1 MHFTLSCSSAV
12 RVCYCFVVCVHLQPY
27 GDVLKIITFHKNG
40 IFKALVQLS
49 SVDAAVNARLML
61 EGKDI
66 FQGRDD
72 TPHAREG
79 GRIGGSR
86 GAAIRGR
93 RVWRLTVA
101 RDDVTLCPGCC
112 HLRIGFSSL
121 HELHVKAPGNNAR
134 DFTSPSGATQ
144 PFGAEGGAG
153 GYGNAAAGYQ
163 QQSGLI
169 NSSSSSG
176 YGGAGGY
183 SDQYHSSS
191 SQQAPPQSGPHAV
204 APPHPSAPGCVVLVS
219 NLPDVRVSCDV
230 LFTLFGVYGDV
241 QRVKILYNKVS
252 LGLKGLSLV
261 HRTRTAHALI
271 TAFPVPVV
279 FCLYLC
285 MCLCSATLL

>member
-1 MHFTLSCSSAV
+1 M
-12 RVCYCFVVCVHLQPY
+12 
-27 GDVLKIITFHKNG
+27 LKIITFHKNG

-66 FQGRDD
+66 FQGRDHKPE
-72 TPHAREG
+72 TREG
-79 GRIGGSR
+79 AGR
-86 GAAIRGR
+86 AALRHGCRATCLATHIP
-93 RVWRLTVA
+93 L
-101 RDDVTLCPGCC
+101 DDVTRCSGCC

-183 SDQYHSSS
+183 PDQYHSSS
-191 SQQAPPQSGPHAV
+191 SQQAPQQSGPHAV

-252 LGLKGLSLV
+252 LG
-261 HRTRTAHALI
+261 RN
-271 TAFPVPVV
+271 
-279 FCLYLC
+279 
-285 MCLCSATLL
+285 